1 VASVVWL
8 TASINQKT
16 SNCEWIN
23 KRCELKKK
31 KSNAMTF
38 SPETAESLRLY
49 LSDYRR

>member
-16 SNCEWIN
+16 SNCGWIN

-31 KSNAMTF
+31 KLFLTACRQIYTF
-38 SPETAESLRLY
+38 QKSSLQ
-49 LSDYRR
+49 S